1 MSTATSS
8 RSRLISRLGLALLGL
23 VVLAELVCRFVLG
36 LGTPPIYVADPD
48 YEYLLKPGQ
57 DLRRFGN
64 HVFVNQWGMRS
75 PDFPAT
81 KTAPDELRVMV
92 FGDSVVNGGSQIDQS
107 ELSTTLLQQALQ
119 KDLGRPVTVG
129 NISAGSWGPGNWLA
143 YARRHGFFGADVV
156 LLVLGSGDVADN
168 PTFSPLDANHPDA
181 TPLLALQEAVVRYLP
196 QFLPR
201 ILPAAAPKPSA
212 PDNGP
217 TQADIQRGLNDLA
230 AFLNMARA
238 EGRQVIVVHHPDRQE
253 LLDGRNLD
261 GFALIRDRVATTGV
275 GWLELAPI
283 FRSDGA
289 RLYRDAIHHTEQGQA
304 VMASS
309 LERAVL
315 DSLKAKAPAAAGTLP
330 Q

>member
-1 MSTATSS
+1 MSTAASS

-23 VVLAELVCRFVLG
+23 LVLAELVCRFVLG
-36 LGTPPIYVADPD
+36 LGTPPIYITDRD

-64 HVFVNQWGMRS
+64 HIVVNQWGMRA

-92 FGDSVVNGGSQIDQS
+92 FGDSVVNGGSQIDHS

-119 KDLGRPVTVG
+119 KDLKRPVTVG

-143 YARRHGFFGADVV
+143 FARRHGFFGADVV

-168 PTFSPLDANHPDA
+168 PTFSPLDTNHPDA
-181 TPLLALQEAVVRYLP
+181 TPVLALQEAVVRYLP
-196 QFLPR
+196 RFLPV
-201 ILPAAAPKPSA
+201 LAPAQEAATR
-212 PDNGP
+212 DNGP

-230 AFLNMARA
+230 AFLDMARA
-238 EGRQVIVVHHPDRQE
+238 EGRRVIVIHHPDRQE

-261 GFALIRDRVATTGV
+261 GFSLIRDRVATTGV

-283 FRSDGA
+283 FRGDGA

-309 LERAVL
+309 LERTVL
-315 DSLKAKAPAAAGTLP
+315 DSLKAKAPAAAGMQP
-330 Q
+330 K